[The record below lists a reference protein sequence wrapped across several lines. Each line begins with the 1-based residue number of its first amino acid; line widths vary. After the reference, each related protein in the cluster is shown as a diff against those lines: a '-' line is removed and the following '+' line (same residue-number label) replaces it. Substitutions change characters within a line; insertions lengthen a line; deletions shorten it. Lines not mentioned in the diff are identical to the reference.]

1 MSQPP
6 ATTPRRGLGFTPR
19 LVALVIMMLLTAPGA
34 TSAQVPADVPSGSL
48 ADVPA
53 GSLADVPAGSLADV
67 PSDLLEGE
75 TRSVAAAA
83 RLVAATVGLGS
94 GTAETVEGGVASG
107 VIVSPD
113 GLILTVA
120 HAMEGFD
127 GDFAVL
133 LSDGRVTRARRLG
146 QDAATDAGMLQIT
159 DPGPWPHLELGDST
173 RLRIGDWCLAAG
185 HSDGIVQDRSPPVRL
200 GRLRG
205 VLRDES
211 FQRLGLLTDCTLQPG
226 DSGGPLVDLDGRLI
240 GIGTSIST
248 DLRDNYSVPIEVYR
262 RLWDGLRTGT
272 TTRGRAAD
280 PAMQSDFR
288 DVSLSH
294 RAVRDRFAASAAPAV
309 PAVAEILAAD
319 ERVALGVVVR
329 EDGIILTKHSELT
342 APIRCRVAGEIHAAR
357 LVAADE
363 ALDIAL
369 VAVDATNLVPI
380 RWATAEPVPGRW
392 LVTPGPGARPL
403 AVGVV
408 SVACRPIP
416 ARPRYVGDDDDT
428 TPALGVTLDGEAAAT
443 GTRLRRVNPGGPAR
457 AAGLRRGDRIV
468 ALDGLPV
475 TSADDL
481 SARLRAASIGD
492 LVTIAYQRDGLWRET
507 EATLASRADAQSDK
521 PRRRDLAFSGPV
533 SRRRQDFPRAF
544 THDTVLP
551 ADACGGVVV
560 GLDGRAL
567 GLSIARSDRT
577 TTYALPAAV
586 IHEALE
592 RLLPAAR

>member
-1 MSQPP
+1 MSPSP
-6 ATTPRRGLGFTPR
+6 CTCRRRGLGFKAR
-19 LVALVIMMLLTAPGA
+19 LVALVIVMLVTAPGA
-34 TSAQVPADVPSGSL
+34 TSAQVPADVP
-48 ADVPA
+48 A
-53 GSLADVPAGSLADV
+53 GSLADVPA
-67 PSDLLEGE
+67 DLLEGE

-83 RLVAATVGLGS
+83 RLLAATVGLGS
-94 GTAETVEGGVASG
+94 GTAETLEGGVASG

-133 LSDGRVTRARRLG
+133 LADGRVTRARRLG

-272 TTRGRAAD
+272 STSGRAAD

-288 DVSLSH
+288 DESLSH

-309 PAVAEILAAD
+309 PAVAEILADDD

-329 EDGIILTKHSELT
+329 EDGIILTKHSELA
-342 APIRCRVAGEIHAAR
+342 APIRCRVAGEIHTAR
-357 LVAADE
+357 LVAADD
-363 ALDIAL
+363 ALDVAL
-369 VAVDATNLVPI
+369 LAVDATNLVPI
-380 RWATAEPVPGRW
+380 RWATTEPVPGRW

-408 SVACRPIP
+408 SVASRPIP

-428 TPALGVTLDGEAAAT
+428 TPALGVMLDGEAAAT

-586 IHEALE
+586 IHEAVE

>member
-19 LVALVIMMLLTAPGA
+19 FVALVIMMLLTAPGA
-34 TSAQVPADVPSGSL
+34 TTAQLLADVPSGSL

-53 GSLADVPAGSLADV
+53 
-67 PSDLLEGE
+67 DLRDGE

-83 RLVAATVGLGS
+83 RLLAATVGLGS
-94 GTAETVEGGVASG
+94 GTADMLEEGVASG

-127 GDFAVL
+127 GEFAVL
-133 LSDGRVTRARRLG
+133 LADGRVTRARRLG

-159 DPGPWPHLELGDST
+159 EPGPWPHLELGDST
-173 RLRIGDWCLAAG
+173 RMRIGDWCLAAG
-185 HSDGIVQDRSPPVRL
+185 HSDGIVQDRGPPVRL

-248 DLRDNYSVPIEVYR
+248 NLRDNYSVPIEVYR
-262 RLWDGLRTGT
+262 RLWDGLRAGT
-272 TTRGRAAD
+272 TTSGRAAE

-288 DVSLSH
+288 DASLSH

-309 PAVAEILAAD
+309 PAVAEILADDD

-342 APIRCRVAGEIHAAR
+342 APIRCRVAGEIHTAR
-357 LVAADE
+357 LVAADD

-369 VAVDATNLVPI
+369 LAVDATNLVPI

-408 SVACRPIP
+408 SVASRPIP
-416 ARPRYVGDDDDT
+416 PRPRYVGDDDHT
-428 TPALGVTLDGEAAAT
+428 TPALGVTLDGESAAS

-475 TSADDL
+475 ASTDDL
-481 SARLRAASIGD
+481 AARLRAARIGD
-492 LVTIAYQRDGLWRET
+492 LVTIAYQRDGLYRET

-577 TTYALPAAV
+577 TTYAIPAAV
-586 IHEALE
+586 IHTALA
-592 RLLPAAR
+592 RLLPEER